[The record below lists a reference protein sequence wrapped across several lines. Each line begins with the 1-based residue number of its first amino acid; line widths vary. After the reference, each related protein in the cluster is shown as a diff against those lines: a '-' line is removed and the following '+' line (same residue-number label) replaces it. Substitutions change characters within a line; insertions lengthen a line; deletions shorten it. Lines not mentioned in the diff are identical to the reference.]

1 MEFSEFKTL
10 VVSAAE
16 KAGIRDY
23 ELYYVSA
30 ESTDAE
36 MFNAEPQSFTSSLSG
51 GAAFR
56 CIIGG
61 HAGAANTQALSE
73 SQAESL
79 VLRAKENALTL
90 EKEEEA
96 FFAEGGAD
104 YPACGETAMPVL
116 SPEELTKVALAASQA
131 LKTAHE
137 KITDRCSAEAMTRQ
151 YRTCLV
157 NSRGVDLSWNA
168 SVDAVYVSAVVAEGE
183 DANDDYEIKTGD
195 PAELDLTAMAKKAAS
210 KAAAMLGAGVAPT
223 GAYPVIFSGEAMSN
237 LLSTFAPAFS
247 AENARKGLSALKG
260 KEGET
265 VASELVTIIDDP
277 FYPENPFR
285 RNFDGEGS
293 PAFRKEVVSKGVLR
307 TLLYDLSTAHAAGKK
322 TTGNAS
328 RMSYDSPVSIQPF
341 TFVLAPGEL
350 TEEALL
356 EKCGNGVWID
366 FLGGLHAG
374 ANPITGDFS
383 LQSGGFMVENGKK
396 TRPVR
401 AFTVSGNFFQLLQ
414 NITALSDRAKLPM
427 AQSLTAYAAPAALVQ
442 GLSVSGE

>member
-10 VVSAAE
+10 AVAAAQR
-16 KAGIRDY
+16 AGITDY
-23 ELYYVSA
+23 ELYYVSS
-30 ESTDAE
+30 ESTDAS
-36 MFNAEPQSFTSSLSG
+36 MFNGEPESFTSSLSG

-56 CIIGG
+56 CIVGG
-61 HAGAANTQALSE
+61 HAGSANTQALNE
-73 SQAESL
+73 AQAESL
-79 VLRAKENALTL
+79 VLRARENALTL

-96 FFAEGGAD
+96 FFAEGGAV
-104 YPACGETAMPVL
+104 YPECGTADMPVL
-116 SPEELTKVALAASQA
+116 SPEALTKAALAASEA

-151 YRTCLV
+151 IRTCLV

-168 SVDAVYVSAVVAEGE
+168 SVDAVYVSAVVADGE
-183 DANDDYEIKTGD
+183 DTNDDYELRTGD
-195 PAELDLTAMAKKAAS
+195 PAELDLEAMAKKAAS

-223 GAYPVIFSGEAMSN
+223 GAYPVIFSGEAMGS
-237 LLSTFAPAFS
+237 LLSTFASAFS

-260 KEGET
+260 REGEA
-265 VASELVTIIDDP
+265 VASPLVTIVDDP
-277 FYPENPFR
+277 FYPENPFK

-293 PAFRKEVVSKGVLR
+293 PAFRKEVISQGVLR
-307 TLLYDLSTAHAAGKK
+307 TLLYDLSTAHAAGKQ

-350 TEEALL
+350 TEEELL
-356 EKCGNGVWID
+356 AKCGSGVWID

-383 LQSGGFMVENGKK
+383 LQSGGFMVEDGKK

-401 AFTVSGNFFQLLQ
+401 AFTVSGNFFELLK
-414 NITALSDRAKLPM
+414 NITALSDKAKLPA
-427 AQSLTAYAAPAALVQ
+427 AQSLTAYAAPAALVE
-442 GLSVSGE
+442 GLTVSGK